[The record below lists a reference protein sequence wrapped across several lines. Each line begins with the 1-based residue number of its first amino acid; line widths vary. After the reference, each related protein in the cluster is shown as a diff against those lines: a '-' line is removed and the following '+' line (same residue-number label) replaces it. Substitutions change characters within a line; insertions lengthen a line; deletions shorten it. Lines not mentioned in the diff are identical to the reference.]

1 MDRQKK
7 NFVTRTKKIQNQLDT
22 RIKREKVETTKFKI
36 GKNSKYKA
44 KIHNKM
50 SAKQRLRGNRDLPV
64 IFASA
69 PLNNNFIEVSIL
81 GKKINTL
88 VDTGSSLS
96 CIKQSLLNTLDQDF
110 ISYDKSEYRNL
121 KGIGGHFIDIKG
133 TLPVKIGD
141 LLFYQKFYIYCIKS

>member
-7 NFVTRTKKIQNQLDT
+7 NFMTRTKKTQSQLDT
-22 RIKREKVETTKFKI
+22 RIKRSKLETTKFKI
-36 GKNSKYKA
+36 SKNGKYKA

-50 SAKQRLRGNRDLPV
+50 SAKQRLHGNRDLPV

-96 CIKQSLLNTLDQDF
+96 CIKQSLLNTLEQDF
-110 ISYDKSEYRNL
+110 ISYGK
-121 KGIGGHFIDIKG
+121 
-133 TLPVKIGD
+133 
-141 LLFYQKFYIYCIKS
+141 